1 MTLCFAIKTLDRPE
15 DQSLVPK
22 LSQLRPTYNMKVNV
36 SDIYRKLYLK
46 LYFTKIAAYRIR
58 RSFRRRR
65 RRR

>member
-1 MTLCFAIKTLDRPE
+1 
-15 DQSLVPK
+15 
-22 LSQLRPTYNMKVNV
+22 MKVNV